1 MSKEILYGDNEAT
14 KQTTRSILVYTL
26 DQILRLLHP
35 IMPFVTEEIWEKI
48 PHQGESLVV
57 AEYPVVHEEFN
68 DEAAARGMEVLKE
81 VIRSVRNIRAEV
93 NTPLSKP
100 ITLLIKTNDTEVEE
114 FLTAN
119 TSYLER
125 FCNPEELV
133 ISREIE
139 APELAMSAVLTGA
152 ELFLPLAGL
161 INIEEEI
168 ARLEK
173 ELDKWTKEVKR
184 VQGKLSNERFVSNAP
199 DEVVEA
205 ERAKEKDYLEK
216 QEAVKERIA
225 QLRSI

>member
-1 MSKEILYGDNEAT
+1 M
-14 KQTTRSILVYTL
+14 YTL

-114 FLTAN
+114 F
-119 TSYLER
+119 
-125 FCNPEELV
+125 
-133 ISREIE
+133 
-139 APELAMSAVLTGA
+139 
-152 ELFLPLAGL
+152 
-161 INIEEEI
+161 
-168 ARLEK
+168 
-173 ELDKWTKEVKR
+173 
-184 VQGKLSNERFVSNAP
+184 
-199 DEVVEA
+199 
-205 ERAKEKDYLEK
+205 
-216 QEAVKERIA
+216 
-225 QLRSI
+225 

>member
-1 MSKEILYGDNEAT
+1 M
-14 KQTTRSILVYTL
+14 
-26 DQILRLLHP
+26 
-35 IMPFVTEEIWEKI
+35 
-48 PHQGESLVV
+48 

>member
-1 MSKEILYGDNEAT
+1 
-14 KQTTRSILVYTL
+14 
-26 DQILRLLHP
+26 
-35 IMPFVTEEIWEKI
+35 
-48 PHQGESLVV
+48 
-57 AEYPVVHEEFN
+57 
-68 DEAAARGMEVLKE
+68 
-81 VIRSVRNIRAEV
+81 
-93 NTPLSKP
+93 
-100 ITLLIKTNDTEVEE
+100 
-114 FLTAN
+114 
-119 TSYLER
+119 
-125 FCNPEELV
+125 NPEELV

-216 QEAVKERIA
+216 QEAV
-225 QLRSI
+225 

>member
-1 MSKEILYGDNEAT
+1 MC
-14 KQTTRSILVYTL
+14 
-26 DQILRLLHP
+26 
-35 IMPFVTEEIWEKI
+35 
-48 PHQGESLVV
+48 
-57 AEYPVVHEEFN
+57 
-68 DEAAARGMEVLKE
+68 
-81 VIRSVRNIRAEV
+81 IRDR
-93 NTPLSKP
+93 
-100 ITLLIKTNDTEVEE
+100 IKTNDTEVEE

>member
-1 MSKEILYGDNEAT
+1 MKAT

>member
-1 MSKEILYGDNEAT
+1 
-14 KQTTRSILVYTL
+14 
-26 DQILRLLHP
+26 
-35 IMPFVTEEIWEKI
+35 
-48 PHQGESLVV
+48 
-57 AEYPVVHEEFN
+57 
-68 DEAAARGMEVLKE
+68 MEVLKE

-205 ERAKEKDYLEK
+205 ERAKEKDYLENK
-216 QEAVKERIA
+216 RLSKNGLPNYVQSKEKTTKPTLVLLSFVIIC
-225 QLRSI
+225 QIIETNTTLNSCK

>member
-1 MSKEILYGDNEAT
+1 
-14 KQTTRSILVYTL
+14 
-26 DQILRLLHP
+26 
-35 IMPFVTEEIWEKI
+35 
-48 PHQGESLVV
+48 
-57 AEYPVVHEEFN
+57 
-68 DEAAARGMEVLKE
+68 MEVLKE

-173 ELDKWTKEVKR
+173 IRQMDKEVKR

-205 ERAKEKDYLEK
+205 ERAKKRTTLKTRGCQRTDCPITFNLKEKTTKPTLVLLSLLYCQIIETNTTLNSCK
-216 QEAVKERIA
+216 
-225 QLRSI
+225 

>member
-1 MSKEILYGDNEAT
+1 
-14 KQTTRSILVYTL
+14 
-26 DQILRLLHP
+26 
-35 IMPFVTEEIWEKI
+35 
-48 PHQGESLVV
+48 
-57 AEYPVVHEEFN
+57 
-68 DEAAARGMEVLKE
+68 MEVLKE

-173 ELDKWTKEVKR
+173 
-184 VQGKLSNERFVSNAP
+184 N
-199 DEVVEA
+199 
-205 ERAKEKDYLEK
+205 
-216 QEAVKERIA
+216 
-225 QLRSI
+225 

>member
-1 MSKEILYGDNEAT
+1 M
-14 KQTTRSILVYTL
+14 YTL

-35 IMPFVTEEIWEKI
+35 IMPFVTEEIWEKFRI
-48 PHQGESLVV
+48 KVSHWLWQSTQLFMKNLTMKQSSRNGSSE
-57 AEYPVVHEEFN
+57 
-68 DEAAARGMEVLKE
+68 
-81 VIRSVRNIRAEV
+81 RSYSFGSNIRAEV

-173 ELDKWTKEVKR
+173 
-184 VQGKLSNERFVSNAP
+184 N
-199 DEVVEA
+199 
-205 ERAKEKDYLEK
+205 
-216 QEAVKERIA
+216 
-225 QLRSI
+225 

>member
-1 MSKEILYGDNEAT
+1 M
-14 KQTTRSILVYTL
+14 
-26 DQILRLLHP
+26 
-35 IMPFVTEEIWEKI
+35 
-48 PHQGESLVV
+48 
-57 AEYPVVHEEFN
+57 
-68 DEAAARGMEVLKE
+68 
-81 VIRSVRNIRAEV
+81 
-93 NTPLSKP
+93 
-100 ITLLIKTNDTEVEE
+100 
-114 FLTAN
+114 
-119 TSYLER
+119 ER

-205 ERAKEKDYLEK
+205 ERAKERTTLKNKRLSKNGLPNYVQSKEK
-216 QEAVKERIA
+216 TTKPTLV
-225 QLRSI
+225 LLSLL

>member
-1 MSKEILYGDNEAT
+1 M
-14 KQTTRSILVYTL
+14 
-26 DQILRLLHP
+26 
-35 IMPFVTEEIWEKI
+35 
-48 PHQGESLVV
+48 

-168 ARLEK
+168 ARFK
-173 ELDKWTKEVKR
+173 RIRQMDK
-184 VQGKLSNERFVSNAP
+184 
-199 DEVVEA
+199 
-205 ERAKEKDYLEK
+205 
-216 QEAVKERIA
+216 
-225 QLRSI
+225 RSQTCARQTFK

>member
-1 MSKEILYGDNEAT
+1 M
-14 KQTTRSILVYTL
+14 
-26 DQILRLLHP
+26 
-35 IMPFVTEEIWEKI
+35 
-48 PHQGESLVV
+48 
-57 AEYPVVHEEFN
+57 
-68 DEAAARGMEVLKE
+68 
-81 VIRSVRNIRAEV
+81 

-184 VQGKLSNERFVSNAP
+184 VQGKLSMNVLCQTHQMRSWKQNVQ
-199 DEVVEA
+199 
-205 ERAKEKDYLEK
+205 RKDYLEK

>member
-1 MSKEILYGDNEAT
+1 
-14 KQTTRSILVYTL
+14 
-26 DQILRLLHP
+26 
-35 IMPFVTEEIWEKI
+35 MPFVTEEIWEKI

-184 VQGKLSNERFVSNAP
+184 VQGKLSNERFVSNAT

>member
-1 MSKEILYGDNEAT
+1 
-14 KQTTRSILVYTL
+14 
-26 DQILRLLHP
+26 
-35 IMPFVTEEIWEKI
+35 
-48 PHQGESLVV
+48 
-57 AEYPVVHEEFN
+57 
-68 DEAAARGMEVLKE
+68 MEVLKE

-199 DEVVEA
+199 DEVGKQNVQKK
-205 ERAKEKDYLEK
+205 RTTLKNKRLSKNGLPNYVQSKKEKTTKPNVGFVVFCYNLPNN
-216 QEAVKERIA
+216 
-225 QLRSI
+225 